1 MEEVECSVGEI
12 MKMKNL
18 TLRNGRI
25 FLDGEEVEFL
35 RSYKIVSSAEERGF
49 AELTMVIPVRTDA
62 ESEVEL
68 TWNTQKKS

>member
-35 RSYKIVSSAEERGF
+35 RSYKIVSSAEERGL
-49 AELTMVIPVRTDA
+49 AELTMVITVKTDQA
-62 ESEVEL
+62 GF
-68 TWNTQKKS
+68 

>member
-12 MKMKNL
+12 MRMKNL

-49 AELTMVIPVRTDA
+49 AELTMVITVRTDQ
-62 ESEVEL
+62 VDF
-68 TWNTQKKS
+68 

>member
-12 MKMKNL
+12 MRMKNL

-25 FLDGEEVEFL
+25 FLDGEEVDFL

-49 AELTMVIPVRTDA
+49 AELTMVITVRTDA
-62 ESEVEL
+62 ESEV
-68 TWNTQKKS
+68 

>member
-12 MKMKNL
+12 MRMKNL

-35 RSYKIVSSAEERGF
+35 RSYKISSSAEERGF
-49 AELTMVIPVRTDA
+49 AELT
-62 ESEVEL
+62 
-68 TWNTQKKS
+68 

>member
-12 MKMKNL
+12 MRMKNL

-35 RSYKIVSSAEERGF
+35 RSYKIASSAEERGF
-49 AELTMVIPVRTDA
+49 AELT
-62 ESEVEL
+62 
-68 TWNTQKKS
+68 